1 MEPFRHR
8 VVIIVFAFLFF
19 AAIFFVSRNPSVY
32 RFLFNRSFSS
42 NQVSVTGG
50 MLIERLEVFFP
61 GLIRELSKLNPQQQK
76 QFIERVRCD
85 IVTAAS
91 ANGKSIEQACQLGE
105 IVAMVLSRAISRG
118 TVSDA
123 YF

>member
-1 MEPFRHR
+1 
-8 VVIIVFAFLFF
+8 
-19 AAIFFVSRNPSVY
+19 AIFFVSRNPSVY

-42 NQVSVTGG
+42 NQVSVTEG

-91 ANGKSIEQACQLGE
+91 ANGKSIEQARQ
-105 IVAMVLSRAISRG
+105 
-118 TVSDA
+118 
-123 YF
+123 